1 MKNRI
6 ICVVACLMMLVGCV
20 VLCSCSEADKVNRNI
35 SKQANY
41 FEAERRITVYNART
55 DNVILEMEGAMSI
68 SNNDNNELVCTVKTG
83 LNEYNRKLCVKY
95 HTSAIAMDR
104 LLRRAVDY
112 AVVRKQTHGPLYYE
126 VLGDT
131 PRQAMPLKQFLY
143 ISARYLMREEAQ

>member
-1 MKNRI
+1 
-6 ICVVACLMMLVGCV
+6 MLLLDYWLHSG
-20 VLCSCSEADKVNRNI
+20 
-35 SKQANY
+35 
-41 FEAERRITVYNART
+41 
-55 DNVILEMEGAMSI
+55 VIVRLA
-68 SNNDNNELVCTVKTG
+68 V
-83 LNEYNRKLCVKY
+83 CVKY

-112 AVVRKQTHGPLYYE
+112 AVIRKQTHGPLYYE

>member
-1 MKNRI
+1 MTTYEFVDSMGVPVWMSGFDALIDAIDILKN
-6 ICVVACLMMLVGCV
+6 AL
-20 VLCSCSEADKVNRNI
+20 
-35 SKQANY
+35 Q
-41 FEAERRITVYNART
+41 
-55 DNVILEMEGAMSI
+55 
-68 SNNDNNELVCTVKTG
+68 NNESPTIVDI
-83 LNEYNRKLCVKY
+83 N
-95 HTSAIAMDR
+95 R